1 MKKTVIAVSL
11 LGLLSGAAMAA
22 EIPNK
27 DVADAMQSL
36 VSAEKAAYDKMIA
49 ARSKVHGCAL
59 GTDLKNNPA
68 LIPTTEYFQMIVGVA
83 FKSYENGKYAI
94 GLDPA
99 LATKAGTMPAEQAAD
114 ILHAYAD
121 ISRTT
126 YTGSVIARAKVSKCS
141 TPSEQWSE
149 EKGLPLPAQ
158 FTRATAEN
166 VRKSGKFTY
175 TLQSEWP
182 INKQNAAKT
191 AFEKRA
197 IGTTMKGSIL
207 YGDETLAG
215 KSYFVAAYPDVATN
229 NACASCH
236 NDHAD
241 SPKKDFKLKDVMGDM
256 LIRLPLAK

>member
-27 DVADAMQSL
+27 DVAEAMQSL
-36 VSAEKAAYDKMIA
+36 VTAEKTAYDKMIA
-49 ARSKVHGCAL
+49 SRSKVHGCAL

-83 FKSYENGKYAI
+83 FKAYENGKFAV

-99 LATKAGTMPAEQAAD
+99 LATKSGTMPAEQAAD

-126 YTGSVIARAKVSKCS
+126 YTGSVVARSKVSKCS
-141 TPSEQWSE
+141 NASEQWAE

-158 FTRATAEN
+158 FTRATADN

-191 AFEKRA
+191 PFEKKA
-197 IGTTMKGSIL
+197 IK
-207 YGDETLAG
+207 ETIAG
-215 KSYFVAAYPDVATN
+215 KTIYGEEVLGGKNFFSAAFPDVATN
-229 NACASCH
+229 GACASCH

-256 LIRLPLAK
+256 VIRIPLSK